1 MPAQRTSRR
10 KTDRSSDDS
19 VSPST
24 PSSSRKRGKNQ
35 QVRPSLET
43 APTAVCGESGSGNP
57 TASQLLLHS
66 HQTTEDWYKSSN
78 TKKGYAGYVKSGKKW
93 ILEWAANTEMD
104 SEDSGQSAA
113 DTEGLA
119 HGFDSISKYTPMAL
133 RLLTAY
139 KCDHQGN
146 KFSTAEGIRSA
157 FKDYF
162 ERVLGCQGEF
172 WKFNSHSHEWE
183 GNPVFETDYRTYYES
198 LKNRENRTSTFTQ
211 ALPMLP
217 ADLKILFAY
226 LDSSSGCREFTLT
239 QCLYFKA
246 FASAAFNLWTR
257 TRNDELIHFMVK
269 DLKLGLVSETGVPYI
284 EFRLIFRKTNK
295 DPNKVQA
302 YHIPPDLSHPEF
314 DCYTHMTAWID
325 HLRTLLQRPLLN
337 TDYVFPGIASTGQLK
352 FGENTSRMGVE
363 NLLESIVEASGLM
376 EGRSGKFTTHC
387 FRRGGAQY
395 RFMWADH
402 KWSLKAV
409 KWWGGWSS
417 NENVGTI
424 MRYLLDELMAYEE
437 GFTDIMMPD
446 SSPARHES
454 FMGSSNNMAEP
465 ISRQDILSLEYRMT
479 AKFENI
485 AKSWS
490 VTPPA
495 TPHGCRVLHS
505 AAMTQADT
513 NLIPATPT
521 MQGPPPNGVQRPSTT
536 PNSVRRP
543 GTPPQASSQP
553 SPSRIP
559 EVHSL
564 DDVVRYWEEG
574 DIRRGLV
581 TPLKDWKKLFD
592 PKEYKSEAVKLSN
605 IRFVYEEFAG
615 QHGGSYDS
623 FETAFPDLRFQYTK
637 LLLAIRKARKAR
649 GEAKSRRR

>member
-10 KTDRSSDDS
+10 KTNRSSDNS
-19 VSPST
+19 VSASD
-24 PSSSRKRGKNQ
+24 PSSSRKRSKNPHM
-35 QVRPSLET
+35 RTSLET
-43 APTAVCGESGSGNP
+43 APTAAGCGESGSGNP
-57 TASQLLLHS
+57 TASQLLSHS

-93 ILEWAANTEMD
+93 ILEWASANNEVD

-172 WKFNSHSHEWE
+172 WKFNTHSHEWE

-217 ADLKILFAY
+217 ADLKILFTY
-226 LDSSSGCREFTLT
+226 LDSFDGCKEFTLT
-239 QCLYFKA
+239 QRLYFKA

-257 TRNDELIHFMVK
+257 NDELIHFMVK
-269 DLKLGLVSETGVPYI
+269 DLNVDLVSETGVPYI
-284 EFRLIFRKTNK
+284 EFHLIFRKTNK
-295 DPNKVQA
+295 DPNKVQV
-302 YHIPPDLSHPEF
+302 YHIPIDSNHSEL
-314 DCYTHMTAWID
+314 DCYTHMTAWVT
-325 HLRTLLQRPLLN
+325 HLQTLLQRPLMN

-352 FGENTSRMGVE
+352 FGENTSRMGIE

-376 EGRSGKFTTHC
+376 KGRSGKFTTHC

-454 FMGSSNNMAEP
+454 FMGSSNNKAEP
-465 ISRQDILSLEYRMT
+465 ISRQDILSLEHKMMK
-479 AKFENI
+479 KFDDM
-485 AKSWS
+485 AKSWPI
-490 VTPPA
+490 TPPA
-495 TPHGCRVLHS
+495 TPHGHRMLHS
-505 AAMTQADT
+505 EAHTRSST
-513 NLIPATPT
+513 NIIESSSPAT
-521 MQGPPPNGVQRPSTT
+521 QGPSSNGPQLT
-536 PNSVRRP
+536 PLHQ
-543 GTPPQASSQP
+543 TPPSPSQTAP
-553 SPSRIP
+553 HPSRIP
-559 EVHSL
+559 EVNSL
-564 DDVVRYWEEG
+564 DDVIRYWEEG
-574 DIRRGLV
+574 DVRRGLV
-581 TPLKDWKKLFD
+581 TPLKEWKRLFNS
-592 PKEYKSEAVKLSN
+592 KEYKSEAVKLSN
-605 IRFVYEEFAG
+605 IRFVYEEFSS
-615 QHGGSYDS
+615 QHSGSYDS
-623 FETAFPDLRFQYTK
+623 FEASFPDLRFQYTK
-637 LLLAIRKARKAR
+637 LLHAVRRARKAR